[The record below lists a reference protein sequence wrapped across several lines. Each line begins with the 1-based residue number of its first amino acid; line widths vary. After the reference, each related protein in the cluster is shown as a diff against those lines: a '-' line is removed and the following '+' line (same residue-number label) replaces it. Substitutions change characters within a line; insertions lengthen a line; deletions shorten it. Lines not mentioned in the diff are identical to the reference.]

1 MSRALPK
8 AGTSSAMCFFS
19 PATMTASLATLE
31 RTLELEPMHYAALAG
46 KGIILI
52 EQGKE
57 ELAQIPL
64 KQALAIN
71 PWLKERNLIVK
82 ESDRKN

>member
-1 MSRALPK
+1 MYFL
-8 AGTSSAMCFFS
+8 AGDCA
-19 PATMTASLATLE
+19 ASLATLE

-46 KGIILI
+46 KGIILVQ
-52 EQGKE
+52 QGKE

-64 KQALAIN
+64 KAALAIN

-82 ESDRKN
+82 EPERKL